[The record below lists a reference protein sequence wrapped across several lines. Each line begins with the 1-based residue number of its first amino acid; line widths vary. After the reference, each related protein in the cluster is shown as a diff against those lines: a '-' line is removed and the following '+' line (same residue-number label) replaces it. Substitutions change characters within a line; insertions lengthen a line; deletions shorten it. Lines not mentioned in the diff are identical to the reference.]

1 MPVYAEEAFG
11 IETVG
16 KFVQRIW
23 QYVTL
28 IRSHDSFGDTIC
40 DTEILYL
47 VDRQRQQFV
56 ALVGNE
62 EVCLVVSVL
71 LQGIYQRREGVAL
84 VGRMMQC
91 LELVEGTLQIRGA
104 DRLEQVIHTVDL
116 ECPQRIFVVCRSE
129 YDGAVDTYMLEY
141 LE

>member
-1 MPVYAEEAFG
+1 M
-11 IETVG
+11 
-16 KFVQRIW
+16 
-23 QYVTL
+23 
-28 IRSHDSFGDTIC
+28 
-40 DTEILYL
+40 YL

-91 LELVEGTLQIRGA
+91 LELVEGALQIRGA
-104 DRLEQVIHTVDL
+104 YGLEQVIHAVYL
-116 ECPQRIFVVCRSE
+116 ECPQCIFVVCRSE